1 MNSSSNRQHSFED
14 APGPK
19 GCPFAGSLPSL
30 AWDMLKFFES
40 ITKKYG
46 DIVLFKLGRKKI
58 YLISHPKDVEKL
70 YAGERKGHY
79 TRKFFHEAYKPAF
92 GNGIF
97 NSYGETWE
105 KQRKILQPYFQKREI
120 EAWFPIIREETEQAI
135 HQLTQQQTET
145 LQAEQVIL
153 PLVQSIMSR
162 VLFGR
167 PLGDEDSQQ
176 AVAAINTVSQHTVV
190 RSMLAFIFNGV
201 LNRLPTPGNRKYQ
214 RALKT
219 IDHTMNNLRLKAEQ
233 AGDDKCLIN
242 QLAPLFSPQELRDHL
257 FTLFFGGQDTT
268 VNAIAFTLY
277 YLGQYPDIQ
286 QRAREEINSVL
297 AKKGSLGYKELKQL
311 KFIESVINESMRLSP
326 PAYASY
332 RDVNGE
338 QQMGDALIRDKS
350 IVVFSPY
357 MTHRHKS
364 FWSDPEQF
372 KPERF
377 MNGAKLEKFAFMPYG
392 GGMRTCLG
400 LNLARVEMLTVV
412 ALFLQRFQWTLPK
425 NYQAKFIPHMTLK
438 AQKAIT
444 LKLLE

>member
-1 MNSSSNRQHSFED
+1 MNLRGNRQPSLED
-14 APGPK
+14 AAGPK
-19 GCPFAGSLPSL
+19 GCPFVGSLPSL
-30 AWDMLKFFES
+30 AWNILKFFES
-40 ITKKYG
+40 MSKKYG
-46 DIVLFKLGRKKI
+46 DIVLFKLGSKKI
-58 YLISHPKDVEKL
+58 YLISHPKDIETL

-120 EAWFPIIREETEQAI
+120 EAWFPIIREEAEQAI
-135 HQLTQQQTET
+135 DQLAQQHPET

-167 PLGDEDSQQ
+167 PLDDEDSLQ

-190 RSMLAFIFNGV
+190 RSMLAFIFNGA

-214 RALKT
+214 RALET
-219 IDHTMNNLRLKAEQ
+219 IDHTINNLRLKAEQ
-233 AGDDKCLIN
+233 ASDDQCLIN
-242 QLAPLFSPQELRDHL
+242 KLAPLFSAQELRDHM

-286 QRAREEINSVL
+286 QRAREEVNSVL
-297 AKKGSLGYKELKQL
+297 TEKGSLGYKELKQL
-311 KFIESVINESMRLSP
+311 KFTESIVNESMRLSP

-332 RDVNGE
+332 RDVVGE
-338 QQMGDALIRDKS
+338 QQMGGALIRDKS
-350 IVVFSPY
+350 IIVFSPY
-357 MTHRHKS
+357 MTHRHKGV
-364 FWSDPEQF
+364 WSNPEQF

-377 MNGAKLEKFAFMPYG
+377 MTGAKLEKFAFMPYG

-400 LNLARVEMLTVV
+400 LNLAQVEMLTVV
-412 ALFLQRFQWTLPK
+412 ALFLHRFQWTLP
-425 NYQAKFIPHMTLK
+425 NNFQAKFIPHMTLK
-438 AQKAIT
+438 AKKGIT